1 MVQDENDKLEQQVLE
16 TTKDN
21 VEMKKV
27 NFDSTLR
34 FQLMQNQQKQAER
47 RVKLLQEKKRLLN
60 KELDSNKTNF
70 DRDTVKI
77 NSDLDRVKLD

>member
-1 MVQDENDKLEQQVLE
+1 
-16 TTKDN
+16 
-21 VEMKKV
+21 
-27 NFDSTLR
+27 
-34 FQLMQNQQKQAER
+34 MQNQQKQAER